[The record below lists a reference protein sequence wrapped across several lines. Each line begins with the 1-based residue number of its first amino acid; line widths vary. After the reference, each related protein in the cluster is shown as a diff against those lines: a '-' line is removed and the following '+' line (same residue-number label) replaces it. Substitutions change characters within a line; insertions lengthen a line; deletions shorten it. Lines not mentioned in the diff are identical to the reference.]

1 MKFQFAYTRL
11 FVQDCKA
18 CYEFYHNILGLE
30 VTFVS
35 EIDTYVELTN
45 GSVKLTL
52 LNRNKITEYFG
63 RQADVSFGQKSDG
76 IAVCFQVKDVDE
88 ACLYLKE
95 KGVEIVSQPWNF
107 ADWGIKSAL
116 IRDPDGNLLEL
127 TQMGGMVGAE

>member
-11 FVQDCKA
+11 FVEDCKA

-45 GSVKLTL
+45 GNVKLTL

-63 RQADVSFGQKSDG
+63 KQTRVFFEQKNDG
-76 IAVCFQVKDVDE
+76 IALCFQVKDVE
-88 ACLYLKE
+88 KACQYLKE
-95 KGVEIVSQPWNF
+95 KGV
-107 ADWGIKSAL
+107 
-116 IRDPDGNLLEL
+116 
-127 TQMGGMVGAE
+127 

>member
-11 FVQDCKA
+11 FVRDCKA
-18 CYEFYHNILGLE
+18 CYEFYHSILGLE

-45 GSVKLTL
+45 GNVKLTL

-63 RQADVSFGQKSDG
+63 KQTNVSFEQKSDG
-76 IAVCFQVKDVDE
+76 IALCFQVKDVDE
-88 ACLYLKE
+88 ACQYLKE
-95 KGVEIVSQPWNF
+95 KGVEIVSPPWNF

-116 IRDPDGNLLEL
+116 IRDPEGNLLEL
-127 TQMGGMVGAE
+127 TQMGEMVGAE